1 MKFADRALGIMP
13 SATLAITAKAKEMKK
28 NGIDVIS
35 FGAGEPDFDTPD
47 FIKNACKKSIDA
59 GFTKYTPSDGIIELK
74 DAIINKLKNDLG
86 VAYQRDQVCAASGA
100 KHALCVLFMCTVE
113 PGDEVIVPAPY
124 WVSYVEMIRMAGGK
138 AVIIE
143 TDHTTEFKMTADMLK
158 KSITKKTKAVILNSP
173 SNPTGAVYSKE
184 ELKSLAN
191 VLENQDILIISDE
204 IYDKLLYDGE
214 KHISIVQLSEKLI
227 DKTVIVNGHSKTYS
241 MTGWRLGY
249 AAGPKEII
257 SLMKKWIS
265 HSTTSPTSFVQQ
277 AGVDALTGDQ
287 AFLAGWVNT
296 FKERRDVMV
305 EGLNQIEGIE
315 CLTPKGAFYVYPC
328 IKGLLGKEFNGEK
341 INSSMDLAAYLLEKH
356 NVAIV
361 PGEAFGNSDYFRMS
375 FATSMENI
383 KKGLERIKKALS

>member
-74 DAIINKLKNDLG
+74 DAIINKLKKDIG
-86 VAYQRDQVCAASGA
+86 IAYSREQVCAASGA
-100 KHALCVLFMCTVE
+100 KHALCVLFMCSVN

-124 WVSYVEMIRMAGGK
+124 WVSYVEMVKMAGGIP
-138 AVIIE
+138 VVVN
-143 TDHTTEFKMTADMLK
+143 TDHTTGFKMTAEMLK
-158 KSITKKTKAVILNSP
+158 ENITKKTKVVILNSP
-173 SNPTGAVYSKE
+173 SNPTGSVYSKK
-184 ELKSLAN
+184 ELKNLAN

-204 IYDKLLYDGE
+204 IYDKLLYEGE
-214 KHISIVQLSEKLI
+214 KHVSIVQLSEKLI

-277 AGVDALTGDQ
+277 AGVEALEGDQ
-287 AFLAGWVNT
+287 KFLESWVKT
-296 FKERRDVMV
+296 FQERRDALVK
-305 EGLNQIEGIE
+305 GLNEIEGIT

-328 IKGLLGKEFNGEK
+328 IKDLFGKEFGGQV
-341 INSSMDLAAYLLEKH
+341 INSSMELAAYLLEKH

-361 PGEAFGNSDYFRMS
+361 PGEAFGNIDYFRMS